1 MEPNW
6 LEKIWVGEV
15 SPTYWWSGFIV
26 DKVCG
31 FNITLLLSE
40 YVGSIFLKST
50 FFWSEIDFI
59 RVQVKLIYIYIYI
72 YIDEQVKLIYCTL
85 DFLIEFTDLVALINK
100 KKKQFYL
107 YQENLNSIQ

>member
-31 FNITLLLSE
+31 FNITFVLSE
-40 YVGSIFLKST
+40 YVGLIFLKST
-50 FFWSEIDFI
+50 LFFFFP
-59 RVQVKLIYIYIYI
+59 KLI
-72 YIDEQVKLIYCTL
+72 LL
-85 DFLIEFTDLVALINK
+85 EFR
-100 KKKQFYL
+100 
-107 YQENLNSIQ
+107 

>member
-31 FNITLLLSE
+31 FNITFVLSE
-40 YVGSIFLKST
+40 YVGLIFLKST
-50 FFWSEIDFI
+50 FFFQNW
-59 RVQVKLIYIYIYI
+59 
-72 YIDEQVKLIYCTL
+72 
-85 DFLIEFTDLVALINK
+85 
-100 KKKQFYL
+100 FYL
-107 YQENLNSIQ
+107 SLGKTYILYIRLPN